1 MELGP
6 AQFEDFHIEGI
17 SPSKMVSIKSVLET
31 LNVKIVKYNESGA
44 QMAKI
49 NGTLCKMFIP
59 EGRTKSLLLSLN
71 FFIFMGSL
79 VFSRFFQ

>member
-49 NGTLCKMFIP
+49 NGTLCKMFIL
-59 EGRTKSLLLSLN
+59 EGRTKSLFLSLN